1 MSGGSHPAGRKA
13 FASFVLDRQRG
24 ALTENGRA
32 IPLRPKTY
40 AVLDYFVDHPKRLI
54 SKEELIEAVWPD
66 TVVSDD
72 SVTHCIVEIRKALGD
87 TERRLV
93 KTVPKR
99 GFTFDATVTDELE
112 ATQTPLR
119 SARSAST
126 SWMIGAA
133 AAVFIAGALA
143 AFLFWPAPSDGER
156 SVAVLPLDDISPSG
170 DQAYLGFGIADELR
184 LELQRLEGLRVA
196 GRTSS
201 NAFADQDSQ
210 TIGDRLNVDS
220 ILEGSIRRDG
230 DRVRIAVQL
239 TNAAD
244 GFVFWSQRYSRELNR
259 IFEMQEEIATEVA
272 GELGVTLGVGDIN
285 AFRGAG
291 TRSVEAY
298 ETYLRARG
306 DRYTD
311 MSSGDAVRLLERVVE
326 LDPNYAVAWS
336 ELANRVFDRLWNA
349 SIDEQPAILE
359 RVYTLAQRAV
369 ELDPESADVKSALAR
384 ASMGRF
390 DWIAAEENHSQA
402 IELLADRVTID
413 RFAVVL
419 MRTGRMA
426 KAAEQF
432 HAAIEAEGV
441 DGRLHPQIWHVYLAQ
456 GRFEE
461 AQQILDFRG
470 SSDLHEDSLDIAL
483 SQGDPEKVRAVM
495 RTYPQSDQAYLR
507 LYSPVLAAFDSPD
520 RVYSVL
526 RDVYENEHLQWPR
539 KLHEIAMVAAYF
551 GYSEFALEVKER
563 EVSVTPLRLVAIFYP
578 VMSEARQLP
587 EFRQLM
593 SDLNLVEYWRAYGWP
608 DACKPV
614 DSEDFACR

>member
-1 MSGGSHPAGRKA
+1 M
-13 FASFVLDRQRG
+13 
-24 ALTENGRA
+24 
-32 IPLRPKTY
+32 
-40 AVLDYFVDHPKRLI
+40 LDYFVDHPKRLI

-72 SVTHCIVEIRKALGD
+72 SVTQCVVEIRKALGD
-87 TERRLV
+87 SDRQLL

-99 GFTFDATVTDELE
+99 GFTFDATVTDESAITQAP
-112 ATQTPLR
+112 ATLPDRPTR
-119 SARSAST
+119 TR
-126 SWMIGAA
+126 WMIAIAA
-133 AAVFIAGALA
+133 SVFIVAALT
-143 AFLFWPAPSDGER
+143 AFVFWPAVSPEER
-156 SVAVLPLDDISPSG
+156 SVAVLPLDDISPGG

-272 GELGVTLGVGDIN
+272 GELGVKLGVGGIN

-311 MSSGDAVRLLERVVE
+311 MSSRDAVRLLERVVE

-359 RVYTLAQRAV
+359 RVHTLAQRAV
-369 ELDPESADVKSALAR
+369 ELDLESADVKSALAR
-384 ASMGRF
+384 ASMGQF
-390 DWIAAEENHSQA
+390 DWIAAEENNSQA

-413 RFAVVL
+413 RFAVML

-426 KAAEQF
+426 KATEQF
-432 HAAIEAEGV
+432 HAAVKAEGA

-456 GRFEE
+456 GKFEE
-461 AQQILDFRG
+461 AQQVLDFRG
-470 SSDLHEDSLDIAL
+470 SSDLHEDNLDVAFNEGDSEKIRAAMRAYPPS
-483 SQGDPEKVRAVM
+483 SQP
-495 RTYPQSDQAYLR
+495 YLR
-507 LYSPVLAAFDSPD
+507 LYGPVLAEFDTPD

-526 RDVYENEHLQWPR
+526 RQAYEDEYSQWPR

-551 GYSEFALEVKER
+551 GFSDFALEVKGR
-563 EVSVTPLRLVAIFYP
+563 EVRVSPLRLVSIFYP
-578 VMSEARQLP
+578 AMADVRQLP
-587 EFRQLM
+587 DFKVLM
-593 SDLNLVEYWRAYGWP
+593 TDLNLVEYWRAYGWAEACEP
-608 DACKPV
+608 LDA
-614 DSEDFACR
+614 EDFACR

>member
-1 MSGGSHPAGRKA
+1 M
-13 FASFVLDRQRG
+13 
-24 ALTENGRA
+24 TENGRA

-40 AVLDYFVDHPKRLI
+40 AVLDYFVDHPKRLV

-87 TERRLV
+87 TERQLV

-99 GFTFDATVTDELE
+99 GFTFDATVTDEP
-112 ATQTPLR
+112 AAAQPPSR

-126 SWMIGAA
+126 PWMFGAA

-143 AFLFWPAPSDGER
+143 VFLFWSAASDGER
-156 SVAVLPLDDISPSG
+156 SVAVLPLDDNSPTG

-196 GRTSS
+196 ARTSS
-201 NAFADQDSQ
+201 NAFADEDSQ

-230 DRVRIAVQL
+230 DKVRIAVQL
-239 TNAAD
+239 TNASD
-244 GFVFWSQRYSRELNR
+244 GFVFWSQRYDRELNR

-272 GELGVTLGVGDIN
+272 GKLGVTLGVGGIN

-311 MSSGDAVRLLERVVE
+311 MSSRDAVRLLERVVE

-349 SIDEQPAILE
+349 SVDEQPAILE
-359 RVYTLAQRAV
+359 RVHTLAQRAV
-369 ELDPESADVKSALAR
+369 EIDPESADVKSALAR
-384 ASMGRF
+384 ASMGQF
-390 DWIAAEENHSQA
+390 DWLAAEENHSQA
-402 IELLADRVTID
+402 IELLADRVNID
-413 RFAVVL
+413 RFAVML
-419 MRTGRMA
+419 MRTGRME
-426 KAAEQF
+426 KAVEQF
-432 HAAIEAEGV
+432 HAAVEAEGA
-441 DGRLHPQIWHVYLAQ
+441 DGRLHPQIWHVYLSL
-456 GRFEE
+456 GKFDE
-461 AQQILDFRG
+461 AQQILDFRQ
-470 SSDLHEDSLDIAL
+470 SSDLHEDSLDVAL
-483 SQGDPEKVRAVM
+483 NEGDPEKIKAVM
-495 RTYPQSDQAYLR
+495 RVYPQSGQAYRR
-507 LYSPVLAAFDSPD
+507 LYGPVLAAFDSPD
-520 RVYSVL
+520 RIYSVL
-526 RDVYENEHLQWPR
+526 RNAYEDEHLQWPR

-551 GYSEFALEVKER
+551 GYSKFALEAKGR
-563 EVSVTPLRLVAIFYP
+563 EVRVSPLRLVSIFYP
-578 VMSEARQLP
+578 AMSDVRQLP
-587 EFRQLM
+587 EFKQLM
-593 SDLNLVEYWRAYGWP
+593 SDLNLVEYWRANGWAE
-608 DACKPV
+608 ACEPL